1 MNTYIVHV
9 TSLSNHRKTIEK
21 MVVIAPSVELA
32 HEKAVAKCS
41 NPDSGEVKKVEW
53 VLDVVRVS
61 ATSFYA

>member
-1 MNTYIVHV
+1 MNTYIVQV
-9 TSLSNHRKTIEK
+9 CSLSNHRKTIEK

-41 NPDSGEVKKVEW
+41 NPDNGEVKKVEW